1 MSKYDITTSTILVV
15 NEITQ
20 TINELVKTLPLHSAR
35 IIRNEQSVSDEF
47 LIAQSNATIKEA
59 YIATN
64 STKYILLCGAVFRKE
79 AQNAL
84 LKVLEEP
91 PLNIIFVIVTTSKS
105 SLLPTIISRLPLKYL
120 KTKMPARVCELDILT
135 LDLKQVYAFLK
146 ENQKISKQ
154 EAKEFIEALMI
165 QINTKKIR
173 LSQKELESFSTSIK
187 LLELNSRPIN
197 VLTTIL
203 LTLIHSKNRV
213 SHRL

>member
-91 PLNIIFVIVTTSKS
+91 PLNIVFVIVTTSKS

-120 KTKMPARVCELDILT
+120 KTKMPVRVCELDILT

>member
-35 IIRNEQSVSDEF
+35 IVRNEQSVSDEF

-91 PLNIIFVIVTTSKS
+91 PLNIVFVIVTTSKS

>member
-91 PLNIIFVIVTTSKS
+91 PLNIVFVIVTTSKS

>member
-91 PLNIIFVIVTTSKS
+91 PLNIVFVIVTTSKS

-146 ENQKISKQ
+146 ENQKIPKQ

>member
-1 MSKYDITTSTILVV
+1 MSKYDITSSSILIV
-15 NEITQ
+15 NDITQ
-20 TINELVKTLPLHSAR
+20 TIGELVKALPLHSTR
-35 IIRNEQSVSDEF
+35 IIRNEQAISDEF

-64 STKYILLCGAVFRKE
+64 STKYILLCGATFRKE

-91 PLNIIFVIVTTSKS
+91 PLNIVFVIVTTSKS

-120 KTKMPARVCELDILT
+120 KTKTLLTPCELDIQT

-146 ENQKISKQ
+146 ENQKISKP
-154 EAKEFIEALMI
+154 EAKEFIETLMI
-165 QINTKKIR
+165 KINAQKIR
-173 LSQKELESFSTSIK
+173 LSKKELESFSTSIK

-203 LTLIHSKNRV
+203 LTLIHSKNRIP
-213 SHRL
+213 HRL

>member
-1 MSKYDITTSTILVV
+1 MSKYDITTSCILIV

-20 TINELVKTLPLHSAR
+20 TANELVKTLPLHSTR
-35 IIRNEQSVSDEF
+35 IIRNEQSLSDEF

-64 STKYILLCGAVFRKE
+64 STKHILLCGSAFRKE

-91 PLNIIFVIVTTSKS
+91 PLNIVFIIITTSKS

-120 KTKMPARVCELDILT
+120 KTKLPTPACELDIFT

-154 EAKEFIEALMI
+154 EAKEFIESLMI
-165 QINTKKIR
+165 KINTQKIR
-173 LSQKELESFSTSIK
+173 LSKKELESFSTSIK

-213 SHRL
+213 PHRL

>member
-64 STKYILLCGAVFRKE
+64 STKYILLCGAIFRKE

-91 PLNIIFVIVTTSKS
+91 PLNIVFVIVTTSKS